1 MVRRIALATALLA
14 GSGCAIT
21 DRLDETNQRLGTVNA
36 QLAEANQR
44 LDGALQRL
52 DEANRR
58 IDVVDQAILRFPGL
72 RPDPTPTNPNP
83 TNPAAPTR

>member
-21 DRLDETNQRLGTVNA
+21 DRLDETNQRLGVVNA
-36 QLAEANQR
+36 QLTETNQR
-44 LDGALQRL
+44 LDQANSQLA
-52 DEANRR
+52 EANRR
-58 IDVVDQAILRFPGL
+58 IDVLDQAVMRFPGL

-83 TNPAAPTR
+83 TNPAAPPR